1 MQTNQSLLAYAYGVP
16 LVQGVYKVLPED
28 FRVEEQ
34 IGYPLSGDGEHLW
47 CWVEKTGENTDW
59 VLQQLAK
66 WANVPSSRVGVAG
79 QKDRHAVTRQWFSIQ
94 LPGLV
99 NPDFA
104 AFNVP
109 NVRILKWLRH
119 GRKLQTGG
127 LSGNKFT
134 LVVRDVQNHVQDD
147 TQDDVQGSAQSNVVK
162 VQNLLDT
169 RLACIAQHGVPN
181 YFGEQRFG
189 HFGHNLKQAQRLF
202 AGELTRVK
210 PNQKSLYLS
219 AVRSQLF
226 NLMLSE
232 RVADGSW
239 NQLLA
244 GDVLQLE
251 GSNKWFLEDGSAN
264 LAQRMLDLDVHP
276 TGLLASDGVSQAEHS
291 VKVLEER
298 VCAQYP
304 DWIKGLTQL
313 GLKSDRRALRV
324 KPLDFSWHWLPT
336 PDKNLMLQVSFT
348 LRPGSYAT
356 MVLREIMHTLDAQAP
371 THAANA

>member
-1 MQTNQSLLAYAYGVP
+1 MSALSQCSNLSSLAYAYGEP
-16 LVQGVYKVLPED
+16 TACAHYKTLAED
-28 FRVEEQ
+28 FDVEER
-34 IGYPLSGDGEHLW
+34 IAYGLSGEGEHVW
-47 CWVEKTGENTDW
+47 CWVEKTSENTDW

-109 NVRILKWLRH
+109 NVRILKWVRH
-119 GRKLQTGG
+119 QRKLQTGG
-127 LSGNKFT
+127 LSGNQFT
-134 LVVRDVQNHVQDD
+134 LVLRDVSGDLEALN
-147 TQDDVQGSAQSNVVK
+147 A
-162 VQNLLDT
+162 
-169 RLACIAQHGVPN
+169 RLERIAKDGVPN

-189 HFGHNLKQAQRLF
+189 HFGQNLKQAERLF

-226 NLMLSE
+226 NLMLSA

-239 NQLLA
+239 NQLLP

-251 GSNKWFLEDGSAN
+251 GSNKWFLEDGSAD
-264 LAQRMLDLDVHP
+264 LAQRMAELDLHP
-276 TGLLASDGVSQAEHS
+276 TGLLAADGLSQAQGA
-291 VKVLEER
+291 VKALEER
-298 VCAQYP
+298 ICALYP
-304 DWIKGLTQL
+304 QWTAGLSTL

-324 KPLDFSWHWLPT
+324 KPLELSWQWLACG
-336 PDKNLMLQVSFT
+336 DKPCLKVSFG

-356 MVLREIMHTLDAQAP
+356 MVLRELLHATDAQALALP
-371 THAANA
+371 RLTETMPAGQ